1 MPRAQREALRNTPI
15 TEVKK
20 LGKGHVLNPYEG
32 ACRKPI
38 TPPEAGGG
46 GGGATRRDAAEN
58 PVVEGWGT
66 NVKLKAQ
73 FCAREGCKNFQIPS
87 HCKVVDEKEG
97 GFTMVNVCK
106 VVLKG
111 CGRCKI
117 VKYCSSECTCDVPT
131 HDPQPTTHSACT
143 PHRS

>member
-73 FCAREGCKNFQIPS
+73 FCARAGTIYT
-87 HCKVVDEKEG
+87 G
-97 GFTMVNVCK
+97 I
-106 VVLKG
+106 L
-111 CGRCKI
+111 
-117 VKYCSSECTCDVPT
+117 PT
-131 HDPQPTTHSACT
+131 PQFPEVSKLNIQNHN
-143 PHRS
+143 HRSFWRCAPPAHAFFSVGLF